1 MSGITQ
7 STKYR
12 PDIDGLRAIAVVP
25 VILFHAGFTIFSGG
39 YVGVD
44 VFFVISGYLI
54 TSIISDGL
62 KAEQFSFSGFYYNR
76 AKRILPA
83 LFFVLLLTLPVA
95 VYLMLPNDLA
105 AFGKSNVYALTFLA
119 NFYFRKSADYFAPS
133 SDQLPLLHTWSLAVE
148 EQFYLI
154 FPVILYLL
162 WRFGRKHVFGV
173 LLAIFMVSFLL
184 SILGARNFPV
194 SNYYVLPTRA
204 WELLAGAL
212 IVFLPRPPLLQRQQG
227 HWAVREGLPLLGLLM
242 IVFPVIAFDKM
253 TPYPGPPTLMPV
265 LGTVLVILFFNE
277 RGWAAR
283 LLSVRPLVFIG
294 AMSYSLYLWHFPVF
308 ALGNIYQS
316 QHGVSIPI
324 GLLFALLA
332 GMAYFSLVVIERPVR
347 YSKAGKLGMSAMF
360 GAISAV
366 MIAGSWLLQDRPE
379 EFKAYKPAQLQLMR
393 APAHDPGVHTWDKC
407 SATGITNACEGGDV
421 HAVRKVVLFGDSHS
435 YTLFHSL
442 SEALKSQGQKLV
454 LITDGNCPPVFAADG
469 VLADDKCV
477 ASSRAIYKSLLKD
490 GDVDAIVLVARW
502 SWYIHRMPFD
512 NLQGGVG
519 EKSSNFLVTHQKS
532 GEGRVNLLSSLYE
545 ETFRSLA
552 ASGINTVVVNT
563 IPEPGWNVPKKALY
577 MLGDTSFDQ
586 LSLAYDADAFA
597 KRNAAFDLTLTKF
610 KGISSFKVVHPSSL
624 FCNASVPLQCTSLM
638 NGALMYAD
646 DNHLSYLGSAMVSK
660 QIAEALGGFRETSP
674 KPQ

>member
-1 MSGITQ
+1 MSGTNQ

-12 PDIDGLRAIAVVP
+12 PDIDGLRALAVIP

-54 TSIISDGL
+54 TTIIFEGL

-148 EQFYLI
+148 EQYYLI
-154 FPVILYLL
+154 FPVVLFLL
-162 WRFGRKHVFGV
+162 WRFGRKHVFGA
-173 LLAIFMVSFLL
+173 LLGIFIVSFLL

-212 IVFLPRPPLLQRQQG
+212 IVFLPRLHVLQRHQG

-242 IVFPVIAFDKM
+242 IVFPVFAFDKM

-265 LGTVLVILFFNE
+265 LGTVLIILFFNE

-308 ALGNIYQS
+308 ALGHIYQS
-316 QHGVSIPI
+316 QHGVYVPV
-324 GLLFALLA
+324 GWLFALLV
-332 GMAYFSLVVIERPVR
+332 GMAYFSLVAIERPVR
-347 YSKAGKLGMSAMF
+347 YSKAGKLGMSALF
-360 GAISAV
+360 GVISAL
-366 MIAGSWLLQDRPE
+366 MIAGGWLLQDRPE

-407 SATGITNACEGGDV
+407 SATGIANACEGGDV
-421 HAVRKVVLFGDSHS
+421 HAARKVILFGDSHS
-435 YTLFHSL
+435 YTLFHGL
-442 SEALKSQGQKLV
+442 SEELKSRGQKLL

-469 VLADDKCV
+469 VLTDDKCV
-477 ASSRAIYKSLLKD
+477 ASSRAIYKALLQD
-490 GDVDAIVLVARW
+490 SDVDAIVLVARW
-502 SWYIHRMPFD
+502 SWYIHREPFD

-519 EKSSNFLVTHQKS
+519 EKSSNFLISHQKS
-532 GEGRVNLLSSLYE
+532 GEGRVSLLSSLYE
-545 ETFRSLA
+545 KTFRSLV
-552 ASGINTVVVNT
+552 ASGIPTVVVNT

-577 MLGDTSFDQ
+577 MLSDASFDQ
-586 LSLAYDADAFA
+586 LSLSYGAEVFV
-597 KRNAAFDLTLTKF
+597 KRNAAFDQTLAKF
-610 KGISSFKVVHPSSL
+610 KDISSFRVVHPSSL

-646 DNHLSYLGSAMVSK
+646 DNHLSYLASTMVSK
-660 QIAEALGGFRETSP
+660 QIAKALDNFQEASLKLR
-674 KPQ
+674 